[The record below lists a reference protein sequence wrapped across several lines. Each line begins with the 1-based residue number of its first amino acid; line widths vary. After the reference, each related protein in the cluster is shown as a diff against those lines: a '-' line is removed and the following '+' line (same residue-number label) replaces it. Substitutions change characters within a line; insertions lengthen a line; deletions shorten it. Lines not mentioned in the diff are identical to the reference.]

1 MRPQFLGPTTLEI
14 KVGLTHFQLKC
25 TYLGCCRASWI
36 HSIPIWTRV
45 HGALVTGIG
54 TRACRS
60 PRTASKSLW
69 KLLPLQIFAL
79 KTCVT
84 PIGQQLTVNWAA
96 WTQFRTSCKQ
106 VPWQLTQKNFKLRML
121 DECGKMLLYLFCFLN
136 VPCILGQETTLS
148 QIFIVDLFF
157 QSSMRCSWT
166 LYTASLFTLNP
177 TRCNENILVRMMTL
191 AYMVKSFLHTPLSLH
206 T

>member
-106 VPWQLTQKNFKLRML
+106 VPWQLTQKNFKLRM
-121 DECGKMLLYLFCFLN
+121 
-136 VPCILGQETTLS
+136 
-148 QIFIVDLFF
+148 VDNAERCYYICSV
-157 QSSMRCSWT
+157 SSMFLASWAKKLHYLKFLLLTSSFNHPWGALGPCTLQVFSLWT
-166 LYTASLFTLNP
+166 L
-177 TRCNENILVRMMTL
+177 L
-191 AYMVKSFLHTPLSLH
+191 AAMKTFLWGWWH
-206 T
+206 